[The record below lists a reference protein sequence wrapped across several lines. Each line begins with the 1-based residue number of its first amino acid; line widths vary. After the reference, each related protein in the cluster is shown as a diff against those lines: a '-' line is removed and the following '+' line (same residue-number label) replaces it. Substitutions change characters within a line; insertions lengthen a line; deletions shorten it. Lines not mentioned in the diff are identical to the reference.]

1 MTSQRAFVALGS
13 NLGSSETI
21 VEEAARA
28 LAARFPGAVASS
40 LYRTV
45 PQGCPPGS
53 PPFVNAVV
61 AFDVSLTPE
70 ALLGVVRELER
81 AQGRPDARV
90 KNAPRTLDLDI
101 LAVGSCI
108 LHTSELTV
116 PHPRALSRAFVLAPL
131 AEVAPTLVLPGAAI
145 DVTAALAALPA
156 ADRGEIV
163 PIRPIAL

>member
-1 MTSQRAFVALGS
+1 MKPERAFVALGS
-13 NLGSSETI
+13 NLGSSEAI
-21 VEEAARA
+21 VEAAAQA

-40 LYRTV
+40 LYRTE

-61 AFDVSLTPE
+61 ALDVTLTPE
-70 ALLGVVRELER
+70 ALLGVLRELER

-101 LAVGSCI
+101 VAVGSCI
-108 LHTSELTV
+108 VHTNELTV

-131 AEVAPTLVLPGAAI
+131 AEVAPDLVLAGSTI
-145 DVTAALAALPA
+145 DVAAALAALPA
-156 ADRGEIV
+156 AARAEV
-163 PIRPIAL
+163 TRLRPIAL

>member
-1 MTSQRAFVALGS
+1 MTTQRAFVALGS
-13 NLGSSETI
+13 NLGSSEAI
-21 VEEAARA
+21 VEQAARA

-61 AFDVSLTPE
+61 AVDVTLSPE
-70 ALLGVVRELER
+70 ALLGVLRDLER

-101 LAVGSCI
+101 IAVGSCVV
-108 LHTSELTV
+108 HTRELTV

-131 AEVAPTLVLPGAAI
+131 AEIAPNLVLPGAPT
-145 DVTAALAALPA
+145 DVDAALAALPA
-156 ADRGEIV
+156 ADRAEV
-163 PIRPIAL
+163 TTLRPIVL

>member
-13 NLGSSETI
+13 NLGSSEAI
-21 VEEAARA
+21 VEGAARA

-40 LYRTV
+40 LFRTE

-61 AFDVSLTPE
+61 ALDVALTPE
-70 ALLGVVRELER
+70 ALLGVLRDLER

-101 LAVGSCI
+101 IAVGVCI
-108 LHTSELTV
+108 MQTSELAL

-131 AEVAPTLVLPGAAI
+131 AELAPDLVLPGAPT
-145 DVTAALAALPA
+145 DVAAALAALPA
-156 ADRGEIV
+156 ADRAEITLL
-163 PIRPIAL
+163 RPIAL

>member
-13 NLGSSETI
+13 NLGSSAAI

-40 LYRTV
+40 LYRTE

-61 AFDVSLTPE
+61 AIDVTVSPE
-70 ALLGVVRELER
+70 GLLGVLRELER

-101 LAVGSCI
+101 VAVGSCI
-108 LHTSELTV
+108 LHTKDLTI

-131 AEVAPTLVLPGAAI
+131 AEVAPSLVLPGAPG
-145 DVTAALAALPA
+145 DVASALAALPDEA
-156 ADRGEIV
+156 RAEVTRL
-163 PIRPIAL
+163 RPIVL